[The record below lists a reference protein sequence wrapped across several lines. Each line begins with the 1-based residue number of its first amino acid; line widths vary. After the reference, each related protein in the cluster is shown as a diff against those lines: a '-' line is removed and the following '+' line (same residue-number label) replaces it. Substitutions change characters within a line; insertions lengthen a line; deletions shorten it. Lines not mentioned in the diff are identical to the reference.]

1 MRITEPITQTSQK
14 PLMRGMNPRRKEK
27 PIREIWDITYEVDCE
42 WFVQYDSELSFKD
55 AIKNIIRTV
64 NGKRDDLLNDGRNPN
79 LLDLKVVDNYGQF
92 VRSDLNKARKLLKTL
107 YRGKL
112 NKHGKKRIGGNDE
125 VVNH

>member
-1 MRITEPITQTSQK
+1 
-14 PLMRGMNPRRKEK
+14 MRGMNPRRKEK

-64 NGKRDDLLNDGRNPN
+64 NGDRDDLLNDGRNPN
-79 LLDLKVVDNYGQF
+79 LLDLKVVDNHGQF

-112 NKHGKKRIGGNDE
+112 NKHGKSRIGGNDE